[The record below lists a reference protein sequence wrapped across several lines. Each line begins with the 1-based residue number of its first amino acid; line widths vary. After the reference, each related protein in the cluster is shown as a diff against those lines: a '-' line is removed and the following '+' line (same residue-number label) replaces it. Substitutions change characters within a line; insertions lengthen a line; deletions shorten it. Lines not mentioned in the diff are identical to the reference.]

1 MAYIGRQQTSSTF
14 LKLDDISS
22 QFNTST
28 TTFNL
33 TLGGEAF
40 FAGNPYSL
48 LVSLGGII
56 QEPISSFT
64 IVENQINFASAPRA
78 GADFFIVV
86 LATTNVA
93 ALRSLTI
100 GRRSAAAHTIDL
112 HGRSM
117 AVTRRNG
124 TVSPIAFNLA

>member
-1 MAYIGRQQTSSTF
+1 MAYIGRQQTSSAF

-22 QFNTST
+22 QFNSST

-33 TLGGEAF
+33 TVGGEAF

-48 LVSLGGII
+48 LVSLGGVI
-56 QEPISSFT
+56 QEPIASFT

-86 LATTNVA
+86 LATTNVDP
-93 ALRSLTI
+93 LQTLTI
-100 GRRSAAAHTIDL
+100 GTRSTAHTMDL

-117 AVTRRNG
+117 AVRDRSG
-124 TVSPIAFNLA
+124 TNIPIAFNLA

>member
-1 MAYIGRQQTSSTF
+1 MAYIGRQQTSGAF
-14 LKLDDISS
+14 LKLDDLSS
-22 QFNTST
+22 QFNNST

-48 LVSLGGII
+48 LVSLGGVI
-56 QEPISSFT
+56 QEPIASFT

-86 LATTNVA
+86 LATTNVNP
-93 ALRSLTI
+93 LQTLTI
-100 GRRSAAAHTIDL
+100 GTRSTAHSMDL

-117 AVTRRNG
+117 VVKDRSG
-124 TVSPIAFNLA
+124 TNHPIAFNLA

>member
-1 MAYIGRQQTSSTF
+1 MGLIGRQQTSSTF
-14 LKLDDISS
+14 LKLDDLSS
-22 QFNTST
+22 QFDTST

-33 TLGGEAF
+33 TVGGEAF

-78 GADFFIVV
+78 GAEFFCVV
-86 LATTNVA
+86 LATTNITP
-93 ALRSLTI
+93 LQTLTI
-100 GRRSAAAHTIDL
+100 GARSGAHIMDL
-112 HGRSM
+112 HGRQMTVAS
-117 AVTRRNG
+117 RGG
-124 TVSPIAFNLA
+124 TKHPIAFNLA

>member
-48 LVSLGGII
+48 LVSLGGVI
-56 QEPISSFT
+56 QEPIASFT

-86 LATTNVA
+86 LATTNVDP
-93 ALRSLTI
+93 LQTLTI
-100 GRRSAAAHTIDL
+100 GTRSTAHTMDL

-117 AVTRRNG
+117 AVRDRSG
-124 TVSPIAFNLA
+124 TNHPIAFNLA

>member
-1 MAYIGRQQTSSTF
+1 MAYIGRQQSSSTF

-40 FAGNPYSL
+40 FSGNPYSL
-48 LVSLGGII
+48 LVSLGGVI

-86 LATTNVA
+86 LATTNVDP
-93 ALRSLTI
+93 LQTLTI
-100 GRRSAAAHTIDL
+100 GRRSGSHLMDL

-117 AVTRRNG
+117 AVKNRAG
-124 TVSPIAFNLA
+124 TTHPIAFNLA

>member
-48 LVSLGGII
+48 LVSLGGVI
-56 QEPISSFT
+56 QEPIASFT

-86 LATTNVA
+86 LATTNVDP
-93 ALRSLTI
+93 LQTLTI
-100 GRRSAAAHTIDL
+100 GTRSTAHTMDL

-117 AVTRRNG
+117 AVRDRSG
-124 TVSPIAFNLA
+124 TNNPIAFNLA

>member
-86 LATTNVA
+86 LATTNVDP
-93 ALRSLTI
+93 LQTLTI
-100 GRRSAAAHTIDL
+100 GRRSGSHLMDL

-117 AVTRRNG
+117 AVKNRAG
-124 TVSPIAFNLA
+124 TTHPIAFNLA

>member
-14 LKLDDISS
+14 LKLDDLSS
-22 QFNTST
+22 QFDTST

-33 TLGGEAF
+33 TVGGEAF

-64 IVENQINFASAPRA
+64 IVENQINFAAAPRA
-78 GADFFIVV
+78 GAEFFCVV
-86 LATTNVA
+86 LATTNITP
-93 ALRSLTI
+93 LQTLTI
-100 GRRSAAAHTIDL
+100 GARSGAHIMDL
-112 HGRSM
+112 HGRTF
-117 AVTRRNG
+117 AVKDRAG
-124 TVSPIAFNLA
+124 TNHPIAFNLA

>member
-1 MAYIGRQQTSSTF
+1 MAYIGRQQTSSAF

-22 QFNTST
+22 QFNSSK

-48 LVSLGGII
+48 LVSLGGVI
-56 QEPISSFT
+56 QEPIASFT

-86 LATTNVA
+86 LATTNVDP
-93 ALRSLTI
+93 LQTLTI
-100 GRRSAAAHTIDL
+100 GTRSTAHTMDL

-117 AVTRRNG
+117 AVRDRSG
-124 TVSPIAFNLA
+124 TNIPIAFNLA

>member
-14 LKLDDISS
+14 LKLDDLSS
-22 QFNTST
+22 QFDTST

-33 TLGGEAF
+33 TVGGEAF

-78 GADFFIVV
+78 GAEFFCVV
-86 LATTNVA
+86 LATTNITP
-93 ALRSLTI
+93 LQTLTI
-100 GRRSAAAHTIDL
+100 GARSGAHIMDL
-112 HGRSM
+112 HGRQMTVAS
-117 AVTRRNG
+117 RGG
-124 TVSPIAFNLA
+124 TKHPIAFNLA

>member
-48 LVSLGGII
+48 LVSLGGVI
-56 QEPISSFT
+56 QEPIASFT

-86 LATTNVA
+86 LATTNVDP
-93 ALRSLTI
+93 LQTLTI
-100 GRRSAAAHTIDL
+100 GTRSTAHTMDL

-117 AVTRRNG
+117 AVRDRSG
-124 TVSPIAFNLA
+124 TNIPIAFNLA

>member
-1 MAYIGRQQTSSTF
+1 MAYIGRQQTSGAF

-22 QFNTST
+22 QFNSST

-33 TLGGEAF
+33 TVGGEAF

-48 LVSLGGII
+48 LVSLGGVI
-56 QEPISSFT
+56 QEPIASFT

-86 LATTNVA
+86 LATTNVDP
-93 ALRSLTI
+93 LQTLTI
-100 GRRSAAAHTIDL
+100 GTRSTAHTMDL

-117 AVTRRNG
+117 AVRDRSG
-124 TVSPIAFNLA
+124 TNIPIAFNLA

>member
-1 MAYIGRQQTSSTF
+1 MAYIGRQQTSGAF
-14 LKLDDISS
+14 LKLDDLSS
-22 QFNTST
+22 QFNNST

-48 LVSLGGII
+48 LVSLGGVI

-86 LATTNVA
+86 LATTNINP
-93 ALRSLTI
+93 LQSLTI
-100 GRRSAAAHTIDL
+100 GRRSSSHLMDL

-117 AVTRRNG
+117 AVKDRAG
-124 TVSPIAFNLA
+124 TNHPIAFNLA

>member
-1 MAYIGRQQTSSTF
+1 MAYIGRQQSSGTF
-14 LKLDDISS
+14 IKLDDISS

-40 FAGNPYSL
+40 LAGNPYSL

-64 IVENQINFASAPRA
+64 IVENQINFAAAPMA

-86 LATTNVA
+86 LATTNITP
-93 ALRSLTI
+93 LQTLTI
-100 GRRSAAAHTIDL
+100 GARSGAHTMDL
-112 HGRSM
+112 HGRQM
-117 AVTRRNG
+117 TVAARGG
-124 TVSPIAFNLA
+124 TKHPIAFNLA